1 MADGSLSF
9 RSLLATPL
17 AFRIMEWV
25 DDLPEFWKPVAFGA
39 LFIIAYAI
47 MFGGV
52 ITIPI
57 IAAVICFR
65 SATPLA
71 ELARLAAILL
81 LAVVGGGL
89 SGLSYTLVGRS
100 LRRVPW
106 IGPFV
111 AGMATAIPYSVLLVL
126 IGRTGEH
133 QPVFAPF
140 GLDDYIL
147 LGIVSL
153 LAGGLLG
160 SSTFGPE
167 RFDEEITG
175 KRETRRIAVIIA
187 CGAVAFFV
195 IWAMCYPPLCW
206 LGGRYCR

>member
-1 MADGSLSF
+1 MADGSLSA
-9 RSLLATPL
+9 RSLFATPL
-17 AFRIMEWV
+17 AFRILGWV
-25 DDLPEFWKPVAFGA
+25 EDLPEFWKPVAFGA
-39 LFIIAYAI
+39 LFIVAYAI
-47 MFGGV
+47 MFGGL

-71 ELARLAAILL
+71 ELGRLAAILL
-81 LAVVGGGL
+81 LAIVGGGL
-89 SGLSYTLVGRS
+89 SGLSYALIGRA

-111 AGMATAIPYSVLLVL
+111 AGVATVIPYSVLLVL
-126 IGRTGEH
+126 IGRVGEH

-140 GLDDYIL
+140 GLEDYIL
-147 LGIVSL
+147 LGVVGGI
-153 LAGGLLG
+153 AGGLLG
-160 SSTFGPE
+160 SSIFGPDRVE
-167 RFDEEITG
+167 EEITG
-175 KRETRRIAVIIA
+175 RREVRRITVIVA
-187 CGAVAFFV
+187 CGVVAFFI